1 VQTIIAPWRMKYIM
15 SEKTEGCIFCDKPTE
30 DRDRDNLILVRGE
43 TCFVMLNAY
52 PYSNGHLMVVP
63 YRHQRSLAD
72 LSREELAEWMTLCAS
87 CEVVLRDK
95 VSAEDSTLGL
105 TSAKWLERGSK
116 NMCTCTSCR
125 GGMATLISCRCSGIR
140 KVVPDS
146 LGNVYDLL
154 CETLQQEVRRR
165 RD

>member
-1 VQTIIAPWRMKYIM
+1 MQTIIAPWRMKYIM

-95 VSAEDSTLGL
+95 VSAEGFNIGINLGKV
-105 TSAKWLERGSK
+105 AG
-116 NMCTCTSCR
+116 
-125 GGMATLISCRCSGIR
+125 AGIEEHVHLHIVPR
-140 KVVPDS
+140 WHGDTNFMPVLGDTKVVPDS